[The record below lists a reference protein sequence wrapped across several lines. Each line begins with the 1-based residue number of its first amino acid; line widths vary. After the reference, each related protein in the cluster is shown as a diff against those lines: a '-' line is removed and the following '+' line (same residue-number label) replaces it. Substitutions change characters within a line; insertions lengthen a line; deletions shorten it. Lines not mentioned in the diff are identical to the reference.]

1 MSLRTPLGRVRGL
14 GSARDGTAHWWY
26 QRVTAVVLVPLSVW
40 LMMTIVS
47 LTSLSHSVIT
57 AWLSYPVN
65 AVLLIIFLIALF
77 HHAQS
82 GVQVVIED
90 YIHTEWQKLGC
101 IILVKFLALFA
112 GLVSILAILKVF
124 LGM

>member
-124 LGM
+124 LEM